1 MKLPSAA
8 PWISLHA
15 GVHLSVRKN
24 CPSDRSQLSGINQHL
39 L

>member
-24 CPSDRSQLSGINQHL
+24 CPSDRSQLCRH
-39 L
+39 